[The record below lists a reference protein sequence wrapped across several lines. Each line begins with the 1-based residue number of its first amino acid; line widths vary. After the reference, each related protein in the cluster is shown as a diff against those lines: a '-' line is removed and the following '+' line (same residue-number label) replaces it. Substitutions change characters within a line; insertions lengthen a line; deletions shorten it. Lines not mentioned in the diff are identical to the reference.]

1 MLARRLGVVGAIA
14 ASGVILCAQGAYA
27 TGGGLNTG
35 AEGFV
40 YNNVTVGGVTFTGSC
55 QYNNGASGLTISGE
69 ATAAGEVV
77 ATTITCTVKH
87 FVGGDDVARATLAGP
102 FAAVEAQRPV
112 ANPGSAI
119 CIDMA
124 AVKLDATIADTGQF
138 CVF

>member
-1 MLARRLGVVGAIA
+1 MFARRLGVVGAIA
-14 ASGVILCAQGAYA
+14 ASGVLLCAQGAYA

-55 QYNNGASGLTISGE
+55 QYDNGASGLTISGQ
-69 ATAAGEVV
+69 ATAAGQVT

-87 FVGGDDVARATLAGP
+87 FVGSDDVARATLPGP
-102 FAAVEAQRPV
+102 FAAVEAERLV
-112 ANPGSAI
+112 NPGSAI
-119 CIDMA
+119 CIDMS
-124 AVKLDATIADTGQF
+124 AVKLDASFADTGQY